1 MLQFN
6 EANLL
11 LTIAKWFFTSLN
23 SGFSQ
28 MNVNK
33 SNVDIININYF
44 EWYSG
49 GRGVLFYRPLNPLFW
64 PASPFTTTP
73 SLSSAI
79 ISFINELF
87 LFPITVSNPVYRE
100 GNRASS
106 TRTFLRRTFIK
117 HEFHHLN
124 VPLVGTVAV
133 SDVFD
138 CTLECLSN
146 PFCFSVN
153 MAAFKGAH
161 GKLWCELLSSDKFRN
176 STEYKGNKSSHH
188 FAIEVG
194 NTLNFDK

>member
-49 GRGVLFYRPLNPLFW
+49 GRGVLFYRPLNPLFR

-73 SLSSAI
+73 SFSSAI

-106 TRTFLRRTFIK
+106 TTTFLRHTFIK
-117 HEFHHLN
+117 HEFHYLN
-124 VPLVGTVAV
+124 VPLVGTVSV

-146 PFCFSVN
+146 PFCFSV
-153 MAAFKGAH
+153 KPGR
-161 GKLWCELLSSDKFRN
+161 LQRSPWR
-176 STEYKGNKSSHH
+176 
-188 FAIEVG
+188 
-194 NTLNFDK
+194 TLVRIVVIW

>member
-1 MLQFN
+1 M
-6 EANLL
+6 
-11 LTIAKWFFTSLN
+11 I
-23 SGFSQ
+23 
-28 MNVNK
+28 
-33 SNVDIININYF
+33 DINYF
-44 EWYSG
+44 EWYG
-49 GRGVLFYRPLNPLFW
+49 GGGGGSVLEATLSILVTSKSLPPYSLLWVVPSYPC
-64 PASPFTTTP
+64 PFIT
-73 SLSSAI
+73 
-79 ISFINELF
+79 ELF
-87 LFPITVSNPVYRE
+87 FFPVTESNPVYRE
-100 GNRASS
+100 GNLAST

-117 HEFHHLN
+117 HEFQYLN

-153 MAAFKGAH
+153 LAAFKEAH